1 MFQVGCCGVSG
12 PEDWG
17 HTSWGQGHQE
27 RLPHSCCHSTTSGAS
42 HTCAA
47 TRVQRHVYRD
57 TWLVAGICSY
67 SEWEAGAGSVLYTQ
81 GCHGKLVALAE
92 R

>member
-1 MFQVGCCGVSG
+1 M
-12 PEDWG
+12 
-17 HTSWGQGHQE
+17 
-27 RLPHSCCHSTTSGAS
+27 
-42 HTCAA
+42 

-57 TWLVAGICSY
+57 TWIVVAGICSY

>member
-1 MFQVGCCGVSG
+1 MYS
-12 PEDWG
+12 D
-17 HTSWGQGHQE
+17 
-27 RLPHSCCHSTTSGAS
+27 
-42 HTCAA
+42 TCIV
-47 TRVQRHVYRD
+47 TRD

>member
-12 PEDWG
+12 PGDWE
-17 HTSWGQGHQE
+17 HTSWGQGHGE
-27 RLPHSCCHSTTSGAS
+27 RLPHSCCHSTTSGACD
-42 HTCAA
+42 TCIV
-47 TRVQRHVYRD
+47 TRN